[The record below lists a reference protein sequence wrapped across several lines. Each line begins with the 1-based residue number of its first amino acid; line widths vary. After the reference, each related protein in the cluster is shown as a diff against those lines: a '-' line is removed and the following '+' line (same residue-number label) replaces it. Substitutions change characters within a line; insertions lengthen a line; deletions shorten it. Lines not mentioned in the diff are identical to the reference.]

1 MVFSLPFEGYLSALR
16 RAGLFPGCPSDLI
29 NSHCK
34 TETLKVKVTL
44 LFVRD
49 ERKAGSKY
57 E

>member
-1 MVFSLPFEGYLSALR
+1 MVLSLPFEGCLSALQQ
-16 RAGLFPGCPSDLI
+16 AGLFSDLI

-44 LFVRD
+44 PFVRD